1 MTRKKMYASDFATR
15 LSVNQ
20 TMVFYMDEV
29 GLNLSMRRAYG
40 YSPSGLKN
48 LTVTALNGLLQGAPL
63 TKIMVCYSSYVTSV
77 KKIENSSEIQSRG
90 NTFQICHVRC
100 H

>member
-1 MTRKKMYASDFATR
+1 MWMGKHTDHTTHKTQNSISINMTRKKMCASDFATR

-40 YSPSGLKN
+40 YSPSGLK
-48 LTVTALNGLLQGAPL
+48 T
-63 TKIMVCYSSYVTSV
+63 
-77 KKIENSSEIQSRG
+77 
-90 NTFQICHVRC
+90 
-100 H
+100 